1 MGKFNEKL
9 KENYHFLPLIL
20 FVTFAISMIIILLI
34 ASN

>member
-20 FVTFAISMIIILLI
+20 FVIFAISMIMIVLI